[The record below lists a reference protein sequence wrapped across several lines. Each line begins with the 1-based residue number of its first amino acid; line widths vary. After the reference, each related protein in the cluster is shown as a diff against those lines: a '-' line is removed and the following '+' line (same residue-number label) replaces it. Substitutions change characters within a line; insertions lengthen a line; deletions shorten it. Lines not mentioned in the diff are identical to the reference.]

1 MSSDAATKPGARSPW
16 LVVAVLT
23 LVYVFSFLDR
33 SILALLVE
41 PIKRDLAISDTEMS
55 YLLGFSFAL
64 FYAVFGLPLGRLA
77 DSANRVRLIAAGLFV
92 WNLATAGCAFAQR
105 YWHLLLLRMGVGVG
119 EATLGPSAY
128 SIISDSF
135 PRDRLAGALS
145 VYSTGIYIGA
155 GLSTMLGGAVAT
167 FAQSRGEIALP
178 VLGAFSPWQTVFLV
192 IGALGLLPLLLL
204 LSLREPERKTLVSR
218 PYPIREVLG
227 YLWRN
232 RRAVAGH
239 HLGFA
244 VLAFSSYGA
253 GAWIP
258 AYLVRRHGWSIGQV
272 GLWLGLVSAVMGTLG
287 LLSGGFIADRL
298 NRRGVRDGKLR
309 VGLVAAVAWFPAGIA
324 YPLAPNGTLAMLFLV
339 VAVYFSSFG
348 AGAAAAAIQELVPP
362 RMRGQASAVYL
373 FAANLIGLGLGPT
386 AIALCTDYLFRSED
400 FVHYSLVTVGVAA
413 HLVAAAVFWRTLPH
427 YRETLDRLDAEGA

>member
-1 MSSDAATKPGARSPW
+1 MSEGAGPGQGRSPW
-16 LVVAVLT
+16 FVVGVLT

-33 SILALLVE
+33 SILSLLVD
-41 PIKRDLAISDTEMS
+41 PIKRDLAITDTQMS

-64 FYAVFGLPLGRLA
+64 FYAIFGLPLGRMA
-77 DSANRVRLIAAGLFV
+77 DSTNRVRLIGAGLFV

-135 PRDRLAGALS
+135 PRERLAGALS

-155 GLSTMLGGAVAT
+155 GLSTVLGGAVAT
-167 FAQSRGEIALP
+167 FAQSRGAITIP
-178 VLGAFSPWQTVFLV
+178 VLGTFSPWQTVFLV
-192 IGALGLLPLLLL
+192 IAALGLLPLLLL
-204 LSLREPERKTLVSR
+204 LSLGEPARKSLVTE
-218 PYPIREVLG
+218 PYPVRRVLG

-244 VLAFSSYGA
+244 ILAFSSYGA

-258 AYLVRRHGWSIGQV
+258 AYLIRRHDWSIGQV

-287 LLSGGFIADRL
+287 LLSGGFYADRL
-298 NRRGVRDGKLR
+298 NTRGVRDGKMR
-309 VGLVAAVAWFPAGIA
+309 VGLFAAVAWFPAGIA
-324 YPLAPNGTLAMLFLV
+324 YPLAPTGTWAMIFLV

-362 RMRGQASAVYL
+362 RMRGQASAIYL
-373 FAANLIGLGLGPT
+373 FVANLIGLGLGPT
-386 AIALCTDYLFRSED
+386 AVALCTDYVFGSED
-400 FVHYSLVTVGVAA
+400 LVHYSLVAVGVAS
-413 HLVAAAVFWRTLPH
+413 HLLAAGVFWLSLPH
-427 YRETLDRLDAEGA
+427 YRRTLDDLDAAPS